1 MGNVEMESNGRRG
14 KKEPINMKSLHR
26 EVESYRE
33 DNEKIMKSQKDILKS
48 LNIFHRHA
56 NKESC
61 TKKYDSDRH
70 ATTSK
75 SHRRRDEH
83 GNDRNSRRMSRW
95 HHSPNQYTRRAHKI
109 SMPGRNPSVSPI
121 RRQRRRPEE
130 SILQVN
136 SRK

>member
-14 KKEPINMKSLHR
+14 RQEPITMRSLHR

-33 DNEKIMKSQKDILKS
+33 YNEKIMKSQEEILQS
-48 LNIFHRHA
+48 LNMLHRQA
-56 NKESC
+56 NKDSG
-61 TKKYDSDRH
+61 TKKVDSDRH
-70 ATTSK
+70 VTTSK

-95 HHSPNQYTRRAHKI
+95 PSFPKSITRRAHKI

-130 SILQVN
+130 NILQVN